1 MIVAQMPS
9 KSSSETDIVTIAAF
23 VASLW

>member
-1 MIVAQMPS
+1 VAQMPS

-23 VASLW
+23 VASL